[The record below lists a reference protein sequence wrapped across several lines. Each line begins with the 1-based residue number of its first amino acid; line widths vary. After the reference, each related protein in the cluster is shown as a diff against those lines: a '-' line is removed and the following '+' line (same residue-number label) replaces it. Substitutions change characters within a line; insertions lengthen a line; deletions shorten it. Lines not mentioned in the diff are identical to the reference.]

1 MLNRRSLLKGL
12 LTAPWWLRAQE
23 IHAQASRGSAPLKIK
38 DIKVIATSPRSS
50 LRWVFIKV
58 LTSEDGLYGLGS
70 ANCAYLSWAVKA
82 ALESTWCRL
91 DRQRGG
97 SHRHLWQWN
106 HVRSYWRN
114 GPVTNVVQAA
124 LDSALWDIKGK
135 RAGLPVYQLLGG
147 KVRDAVPLY
156 AHAGGSS
163 ASLP

>member
-70 ANCAYLSWAVKA
+70 QLRVS
-82 ALESTWCRL
+82 
-91 DRQRGG
+91 
-97 SHRHLWQWN
+97 
-106 HVRSYWRN
+106 
-114 GPVTNVVQAA
+114 
-124 LDSALWDIKGK
+124 
-135 RAGLPVYQLLGG
+135 LLGG
-147 KVRDAVPLY
+147 QGRFGKHMVPS
-156 AHAGGSS
+156 GSARRWI
-163 ASLP
+163 ASRPVAMEPCAFVLAKRPGDERRSSRA